1 MASRRILALASLVP
15 LTGPVVDIG
24 SDHGQL
30 IRTLYQQG
38 FSFPMFASELT
49 NESVQNLN
57 HALQDLPVKI
67 YQADGLTH
75 LPLGVKTVVISGMGG
90 QLIHKV
96 LSKGIHHLTDVTTL
110 ILGPQRDSY
119 VVREWLMQHGWTL
132 DHEQWL
138 VEADQGYPLLR
149 AVKGRMTLTTM
160 ELYYGPLLIKAKDQA
175 YCDWLKKEALTLSKQ
190 LTFSDNK
197 EKQTRLEWIQHYVS
211 NC

>member
-30 IRTLYQQG
+30 IRTLYQQD
-38 FSFPMFASELT
+38 FPYPLFASELT
-49 NESVQNLN
+49 NTSFQTLK
-57 HALQDLPVKI
+57 HALHDLPVTT
-67 YQADGLTH
+67 YQADGLTR
-75 LPLGVKTVVISGMGG
+75 LPLGVNTVVISGMGG
-90 QLIHKV
+90 QLIQHI
-96 LSKGIHHLTDVTTL
+96 LNKGINHLTNVTTV

-119 VVREWLMQHGWTL
+119 VVREWLMNHGWML

-149 AVKGRMTLTTM
+149 ATRGTMMLTSM
-160 ELYYGPLLIKAKDQA
+160 ELHYGPKLIQAKDQA
-175 YCDWLKKEALTLSKQ
+175 YCAWLKKEALTLSKQ